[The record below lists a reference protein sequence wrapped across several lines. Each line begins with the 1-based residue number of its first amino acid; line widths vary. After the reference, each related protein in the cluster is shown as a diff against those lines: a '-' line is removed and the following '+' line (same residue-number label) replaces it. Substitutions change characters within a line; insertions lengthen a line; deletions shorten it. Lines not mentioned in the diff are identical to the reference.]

1 MKTIALANQKGGVA
15 KTTTAF
21 TLAAGLAERGSRVL
35 MVDMDAQS
43 NLSLAAG
50 ANIYDMPFTLYDVFK
65 GAVPNGLLGI
75 VQAVKPGLHI
85 VTSGLKMASADMD
98 FTQMGREY
106 MLKNELAAVSG
117 YYDYVVID
125 TPPTLGVATMN
136 ALTAADEI
144 IIPTTAD
151 VFALQG
157 ISQLNGFIQNVR
169 KYCNP
174 GLKVSGLLLTRYN
187 GRTNIAKALEDT
199 IAKAAEQLNT
209 KVFNTRVRQS
219 VTVME
224 TQLQRMN
231 LFEAAP
237 GTPVAADYKKFVE
250 EYIKGAE

>member
-1 MKTIALANQKGGVA
+1 MKIIALTNQKGGVA

-21 TLAAGLAERGSRVL
+21 TLAAGLAERGRRVL

-50 ANIYDMPFTLYDVFK
+50 VNLFDMPYTLYDVFK
-65 GAVPNGLLGI
+65 GTVPDGLPGI
-75 VQAVKPGLHI
+75 IQEVKPGLNI

-106 MLKNELAAVSG
+106 MLKNELATVSG
-117 YYDYVVID
+117 SYDYAVID

-136 ALTAADEI
+136 ALAAADEI

-199 IAKAAEQLNT
+199 IARAAEQLNT
-209 KVFNTRVRQS
+209 KVFKTRVRQS

-224 TQLQRMN
+224 TQLQRIT

-237 GTPVAADYKKFVE
+237 GTPVAADYKEFID
-250 EYIKGAE
+250 EYMKGAE

>member
-1 MKTIALANQKGGVA
+1 
-15 KTTTAF
+15 
-21 TLAAGLAERGSRVL
+21 
-35 MVDMDAQS
+35 
-43 NLSLAAG
+43 
-50 ANIYDMPFTLYDVFK
+50 
-65 GAVPNGLLGI
+65 
-75 VQAVKPGLHI
+75 
-85 VTSGLKMASADMD
+85 
-98 FTQMGREY
+98 
-106 MLKNELAAVSG
+106 
-117 YYDYVVID
+117 
-125 TPPTLGVATMN
+125 MN

-250 EYIKGAE
+250 EYIQGAE